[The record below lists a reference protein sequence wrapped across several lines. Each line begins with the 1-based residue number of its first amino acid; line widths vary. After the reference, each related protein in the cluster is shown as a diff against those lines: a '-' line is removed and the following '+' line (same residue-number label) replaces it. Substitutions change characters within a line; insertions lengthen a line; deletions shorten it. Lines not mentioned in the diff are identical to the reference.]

1 MRNMLCIQY
10 LQIYRRVV
18 MASEQ
23 VLVASRRVLMS
34 RLPVPV
40 ASREVLMRYE
50 FAGLKVFLLE
60 LTVTLAAGHS

>member
-1 MRNMLCIQY
+1 
-10 LQIYRRVV
+10 